1 MTIIIARLLLY
12 TLNKDI
18 LMRQQDVC
26 SLMELEIE
34 LAEELEFAN
43 RINSAYV
50 NIPVARVIHFME
62 LLEEVLGDG

>member
-1 MTIIIARLLLY
+1 
-12 TLNKDI
+12 
-18 LMRQQDVC
+18 MRQQDVC